1 MTRPDIRLLNE
12 IVKLG
17 ESLLPTLPEEER
29 LPTNALFSAAD
40 EVLPDYGYDADSPPN
55 HISRL
60 LFKIGGQRAGVTLTD
75 KFRAV
80 LAAMHIVVEEFE
92 HGSSPESLAVSRGHA
107 SPSSY
112 LAIEEETGTFE
123 YPPHHPARRNI
134 LRPESSPYDLPV
146 RPRPRAVS
154 FDLSE
159 ASPSAAHALRRDQAD
174 AEESDDDLPPRPRRP
189 DFGRPIF
196 PRDSR
201 GPAAQDARAGFAVD
215 RIAASHHSA
224 EDDSHAPRQV
234 HRFLPA
240 APSQS
245 HVPSFEGARG
255 LSRGLLAA
263 QRNVAHPQSD
273 PNKDLQ
279 ESPLIIP
286 NAPTHGHLSP
296 IDGSEASDNEAPSD
310 DGDDYS
316 PAPYDE
322 PPAEETAALESLL
335 EQSRME
341 QQNNLLDKVF
351 YDWHDAAIQTRYR
364 NRQYEA
370 HAAKYADFDMAV
382 EVLEA
387 WVDLVIEIREARQEA
402 QAEAEHN
409 AYLDRMERRACRVY
423 EIYTM
428 RTTLAFWQDQARD
441 EVDRTAVARRHL
453 VRKRAFDGWRK
464 QHVEDEA
471 KVTNFILIHALQ
483 KWSQIS
489 LYHEVREQ
497 VAVRRHNTVL
507 ATRVLD
513 IMWKEQKGRLADE
526 FLYYRTLD
534 DCVRTWFTRTQE
546 LSLEESVVDEMDER
560 WLLQET
566 LSIWHEETL
575 DIQYTAHEGTIIQIT
590 EDVSRILADWQ
601 EQAKLTMLLRH
612 CKALEEEDMQAQV
625 LQTWR
630 DAASLRARAAELAG
644 TVFLFTPLDDWWN
657 EAKLVRFRREADEEV
672 KSSVLGH
679 WVRQERLAWFERYSE
694 REIKKKTLGYLLAS
708 AQEAHVKRRG
718 AQKDARLLRDHYTK
732 LGAVDRWFDATEA
745 MWRHKQNANLV
756 CLYRTA
762 RPCLE
767 SWREYRTEV
776 VTRHGIYRRE
786 AARYSASFTV
796 SNVLDVWPRITE
808 RVRRERLM
816 VALRHFRRQYKI
828 DLAESCL
835 ETWWSAAVDSTN
847 ASHDAYAMHVQ
858 HRRDDVVDYLS
869 HWDAIAKTSQQI
881 RAIAADADAEVYCGA
896 WQSHL
901 ADAQESALDAVDLDA
916 AHVLADCCRRWEFQA
931 LQVDG
936 LRRTSAALRERN
948 DNRLRRHALEAWH
961 QTAVPDST
969 HYDLLTFS
977 TATRR
982 SSTRHLPP
990 PFARATPRRPDHD
1003 ADPPPLISILRSQ
1016 ARRPPYP
1023 ETPRPPVSRL
1033 GFSARPGTS
1042 TTGTRLGPMVEFDV
1056 DDESLFPDSAEQEE
1070 EPGFMSTPTRW
1081 RGPARP
1087 PHPVGFRYPATTT
1100 PSAILASPDERE
1112 LRRGY
1117 GVGGRSGARVGFA
1130 DITEEGEAEE

>member
-1 MTRPDIRLLNE
+1 MPPQFSLPLRDGRTGLPSSPPAAGHPSNNDGDYSDDDIRLLNE

-40 EVLPDYGYDADSPPN
+40 EVLPAYGYDADSPPN

-60 LFKIGGQRAGVTLTD
+60 LFKIGGQRAGVTLSD

-80 LAAMHIVVEEFE
+80 LAGMHIVVEEFE
-92 HGSSPESLAVSRGHA
+92 HGSSPESLAVSRGTA
-107 SPSSY
+107 SPSSNV
-112 LAIEEETGTFE
+112 A
-123 YPPHHPARRNI
+123 
-134 LRPESSPYDLPV
+134 RPES
-146 RPRPRAVS
+146 
-154 FDLSE
+154 
-159 ASPSAAHALRRDQAD
+159 DQ
-174 AEESDDDLPPRPRRP
+174 
-189 DFGRPIF
+189 
-196 PRDSR
+196 
-201 GPAAQDARAGFAVD
+201 
-215 RIAASHHSA
+215 
-224 EDDSHAPRQV
+224 
-234 HRFLPA
+234 
-240 APSQS
+240 
-245 HVPSFEGARG
+245 
-255 LSRGLLAA
+255 
-263 QRNVAHPQSD
+263 
-273 PNKDLQ
+273 NKDLQ

-286 NAPTHGHLSP
+286 NAPTHSHLPP
-296 IDGSEASDNEAPSD
+296 IDGSEAGDTTAPSD
-310 DGDDYS
+310 DDDEYS

-351 YDWHDAAIQTRYR
+351 YDWHDAAIHTHYR
-364 NRQYEA
+364 NGQYEA
-370 HAAKYADFDMAV
+370 RAAEYDDFDMAA
-382 EVLEA
+382 EVLEM
-387 WVDLVIEIREARQEA
+387 WVDLVIEIQEARQEA
-402 QAEAEHN
+402 HAEAERN

-428 RTTLAFWQDQARD
+428 RTTLSFWQDQARD

-483 KWSQIS
+483 KWAQVS
-489 LYHEVREQ
+489 LYHEVRGQ

-513 IMWKEQKGRLADE
+513 TMWKEHKGRLADE

-534 DCVRTWFTRTQE
+534 DCWHTWFTRTQE

-560 WLLQET
+560 WLLQEA
-566 LSIWHEETL
+566 LSIWQEETL
-575 DIQYTAHEGTIIQIT
+575 DVQYTAHEGTILQIT
-590 EDVSRILADWQ
+590 EDVSRVLADWQ

-630 DAASLRARAAELAG
+630 DAASLTRRAGDLAG
-644 TVFLFTPLDDWWN
+644 IVFLFTPLDDWWN
-657 EAKLVRFRREADEEV
+657 EAKLVRFQRQADEDV

-679 WVRQERLAWFERYSE
+679 WVRQERLAWFEQYSE
-694 REIKKKTLGYLLAS
+694 RNMKKKTLGHLLAS
-708 AQEAHVKRRG
+708 AQESHTKRRG

-732 LGAVDRWFDATEA
+732 LGAVDRWFDATEV
-745 MWRHKQNANLV
+745 MWRHSQNANLV

-796 SNVLDVWPRITE
+796 SNVLDVWPRIAE

-847 ASHDAYAMHVQ
+847 ASHDAYAIHVQ
-858 HRRDDVVDYLS
+858 HRRDDVIDYLG

-881 RAIAADADAEVYCGA
+881 RAIAADAEAEVYYGA

-901 ADAQESALDAVDLDA
+901 ADAQESALDAVDFDA
-916 AHVLADCCRRWEFQA
+916 AHVLVDCCRRWEFQA

-961 QTAVPDST
+961 QTAQNP
-969 HYDLLTFS
+969 
-977 TATRR
+977 A
-982 SSTRHLPP
+982 
-990 PFARATPRRPDHD
+990 AAD
-1003 ADPPPLISILRSQ
+1003 APPLISILRSQ

-1023 ETPRPPVSRL
+1023 ETPRPLPMSRL
-1033 GFSARPGTS
+1033 GFSARPGG
-1042 TTGTRLGPMVEFDV
+1042 TGTRLGPMVEFDV
-1056 DDESLFPDSAEQEE
+1056 DDESLFPDGAEQE

-1081 RGPARP
+1081 RGSARP
-1087 PHPVGFRYPATTT
+1087 PHPVGSRYPATTATTT
-1100 PSAILASPDERE
+1100 PSAILASPYERE
-1112 LRRGY
+1112 LRREY
-1117 GVGGRSGARVGFA
+1117 GVGGRGGRGWSLRISRRRGRRRRGEGGGWIWSVFSWMDGRGVGLASFLDWVDLFLFFSCLHWLL
-1130 DITEEGEAEE
+1130 DIPWGFCNTALRGMHHCLYRKAYWGVGWNGVAFK